1 MLRPT
6 TPDDTPALLALA
18 EATGVFQPHEVEGF
32 AEVLEDYHDDE
43 QYNGHLAAT
52 WVEDGAVT
60 GFVYYAPADL
70 TDGGTWD
77 LWWIIVARDRQGRG
91 LGTRLLE
98 LVEQSVRQEGG
109 YQLLIETSSLPQ
121 YEPTQRF
128 YLKHGYHVTA
138 HIPDYYAEGD
148 DLIIFRKRLRPP
160 VA

>member
-18 EATGVFQPHEVEGF
+18 EATGVFPPHEVEGF
-32 AEVLEDYHDDE
+32 GEVLEDYHDHEKDN
-43 QYNGHLAAT
+43 YHLAST
-52 WVEDGAVT
+52 WEEDGAIT

-77 LWWIIVARDRQGRG
+77 LWWIIVAKARQGRG

-98 LVEQSVRQEGG
+98 LVEQSVQQEDGR
-109 YQLLIETSSLPQ
+109 QLLIETSSLPR
-121 YEPTQRF
+121 YEPTHRF
-128 YLKHGYHVTA
+128 YLKHGYRVIA

-148 DLIIFRKRLRPP
+148 DLIVYFKRLTSP

>member
-6 TPDDTPALLALA
+6 TPEDTPALLSLA
-18 EATGVFQPHEVEGF
+18 DATGVFQPHEVEGF

-43 QYNGHLAAT
+43 QYNGHLAYT
-52 WVEDGAVT
+52 WEEGGAVT

-77 LWWIIVARDRQGRG
+77 LWWIIVARARQGRG
-91 LGTRLLE
+91 LGARLLE
-98 LVEQSVRQEGG
+98 LVEQSVRHEGG
-109 YQLLIETSSLPQ
+109 RQLLIETSSLPQ
-121 YEPTQRF
+121 YEPTHRF
-128 YLKHGYHVTA
+128 YLKHGYRVTA

-148 DLIIFRKRLRPP
+148 DLIIYRKRITPP